1 MSETRFKDAL
11 HVIGIQASDGGTA
24 PADRLF
30 ELEILRMST
39 EACRDILDSV
49 SDGVYKIGP
58 DGYFTYLNRTVL
70 ERSGLTREN
79 FHQCHYLDLI
89 VPEQR
94 EFVRARFERVMR
106 GEENPP
112 YDLRTR
118 GRDGR
123 EYVMEVKSRPI
134 FENGRVAGMLGI
146 SRDVTVRRKAEE
158 TILNA
163 KSLLEHMVEER
174 TKALRVKSTQL
185 EQEIERRKIVAEKL
199 RESESRYQVI
209 FESTGTAMMIV
220 GEDATIH
227 LVNAE
232 FEKLSG
238 YSRKEAE
245 GALRWTDL
253 LSDADIR
260 PPSFPPADRR
270 GTGPVTVKHYECQAV
285 DRYGQVRDIY
295 ATAAEIPGTQ
305 DRVVSLLDITE
316 PKRAMDMIGKREAEL
331 AAQNRELTDLNTA
344 LKVLLKKR
352 EEDRREME
360 ERVADNIRD
369 LVLPHLAKLRKRHP
383 GARERSL
390 LNLIESNL
398 KIVISPSTP
407 KLSARLLKFTPKEIQ
422 VANLIK
428 AGRTTK
434 EIAEH
439 LDVSK
444 SAIDTH
450 RHHIRNKLGLKK
462 KKVNL
467 RSYLH
472 SLD

>member
-1 MSETRFKDAL
+1 MSETRFKDVL
-11 HVIGIQASDGGTA
+11 HVIGIQANYRENA
-24 PADRLF
+24 PADLLF
-30 ELEILRMST
+30 EMENLRLGEEI
-39 EACRDILDSV
+39 CRDILDSV
-49 SDGVYKIGP
+49 NDGVYKIGP
-58 DGYFTYLNRTVL
+58 DGFFTYLNRTVL

-79 FHQCHYLDLI
+79 FRRCHYLDLI
-89 VPEQR
+89 VPEQQ

-134 FENGRVAGMLGI
+134 FEDGRVVGMLGI

-163 KSLLEHMVEER
+163 KAVLEHMVEER
-174 TKALRVKSTQL
+174 TKALRHKSTQL
-185 EQEIERRKIVAEKL
+185 EQEIERRKIVAEQL
-199 RESESRYQVI
+199 RDSESRYRAI

-220 GEDATIH
+220 GEDATIR

-238 YSRKEAE
+238 YTRKEAE

-253 LSDADIR
+253 LSDGDIR
-260 PPSFPPADRR
+260 PPSFPPAGRK
-270 GTGPVTVKHYECQAV
+270 GAGPVTVKHYECQAV
-285 DRYGQVRDIY
+285 DRYGQVRDIFV
-295 ATAAEIPGTQ
+295 TSAEIPGTQ
-305 DRVVSLLDITE
+305 HRVVSLQDITE
-316 PKRAMDMIGKREAEL
+316 PKRAMDMIGKREEEL

-360 ERVADNIRD
+360 DRVADNIRD
-369 LVLPHLAKLRKRHP
+369 LVLPHLVKLRKRHP
-383 GARERSL
+383 GARDRLL

-398 KIVISPSTP
+398 KIVITPSTQ
-407 KLSARLLKFTPKEIQ
+407 KLSTRLLKLTPKEIQ

-472 SLD
+472 SLE

>member
-1 MSETRFKDAL
+1 
-11 HVIGIQASDGGTA
+11 
-24 PADRLF
+24 
-30 ELEILRMST
+30 
-39 EACRDILDSV
+39 
-49 SDGVYKIGP
+49 
-58 DGYFTYLNRTVL
+58 
-70 ERSGLTREN
+70 
-79 FHQCHYLDLI
+79 
-89 VPEQR
+89 
-94 EFVRARFERVMR
+94 
-106 GEENPP
+106 
-112 YDLRTR
+112 
-118 GRDGR
+118 
-123 EYVMEVKSRPI
+123 
-134 FENGRVAGMLGI
+134 
-146 SRDVTVRRKAEE
+146 
-158 TILNA
+158 
-163 KSLLEHMVEER
+163 MVEER
-174 TKALRVKSTQL
+174 TKALRHKSVQL

-199 RESESRYQVI
+199 RESESRYRAI

-220 GEDATIH
+220 GEDSTIH

-253 LSDADIR
+253 LSDADIQ
-260 PPSFPPADRR
+260 PPAERR
-270 GTGPVTVKHYECQAV
+270 GAGPVTVKHYECQAV
-285 DRYGQVRDIY
+285 DKYGQVRDIY
-295 ATAAEIPGTQ
+295 ATAAEIPGT
-305 DRVVSLLDITE
+305 RRWVVSLLDVTE
-316 PKRAMDMIGKREAEL
+316 RKRAVEAIGKREEEL
-331 AAQNRELTDLNTA
+331 AVQNRELTDLNTA

-369 LVLPHLAKLRKRHP
+369 LILPHLSKLRKRHP

-398 KIVISPSTP
+398 KIVISPSTQ

-472 SLD
+472 SLE

>member
-1 MSETRFKDAL
+1 MSEHRIKDVL
-11 HVIGIQASDGGTA
+11 HVIGIQDNHEGNA
-24 PADRLF
+24 PAGLLR
-30 ELEILRMST
+30 ELENLRLSEET
-39 EACRDILDSV
+39 CRGILDSV
-49 SDGVYKIGP
+49 SDGVYGIGP
-58 DGYFTYLNRTVL
+58 DGYFTYLNRTAL
-70 ERSGLTREN
+70 ERSGLNRGN
-79 FHQCHYLDLI
+79 YRNHHYLDLI
-89 VPEQR
+89 IPEQK
-94 EFVRARFERVMR
+94 EYVRIRFEQVMR

-112 YDLRTR
+112 YDLCTK
-118 GRDGR
+118 GQNGR
-123 EYVMEVKSRPI
+123 EYILEVRSKPLLAD
-134 FENGRVAGMLGI
+134 GRVVGMLGI

-163 KSLLEHMVEER
+163 KALLEHMVEER
-174 TKALRVKSTQL
+174 TEELRHKSAQL
-185 EQEIERRKIVAEKL
+185 GQEIERRKIVAEKL
-199 RESESRYQVI
+199 RESESRYRAI

-220 GEDATIH
+220 GEDATIY

-245 GALRWTDL
+245 GRLRWTEL
-253 LSDADIR
+253 LSDGDIR
-260 PPSFPPADRR
+260 PPSFPPASRK
-270 GTGPVTVKHYECQAV
+270 GAGPVTVKHYECQAV
-285 DRYGQVRDIY
+285 DKYGQVRDIFV
-295 ATAAEIPGTQ
+295 TSAEIPGTQ
-305 DRVVSLLDITE
+305 NRVVSLLDITE
-316 PKRAMDMIGKREAEL
+316 PKHAMDMIGKREAEL

-360 ERVADNIRD
+360 DRVTDNIRD

-398 KIVISPSTP
+398 KIVISPCTP
-407 KLSARLLKFTPKEIQ
+407 KLSTRLLKFTPKEIQ